1 MAIKDALRLAF
12 NKGYVQLGDNRA
24 EIPKLT
30 YAKYKKLDGIL
41 NQIPGLTFTLMMTP
55 KEQYF
60 ETALAAFDIALEEA
74 YDVVAALSD
83 TDADYLKENAGITEV
98 IDYIVLTAKKNN
110 FAETVKNVRSLLP
123 EQTNEPK

>member
-12 NKGYVQLGDNRA
+12 NKGYVQLGDKRA
-24 EIPKLT
+24 DVGKLT
-30 YAKYKKLDGIL
+30 FAKYKKLDGVL
-41 NQIPGLTFTLMMTP
+41 NQIPGLTFTLMVTP

-60 ETALAAFDIALEEA
+60 ETALAAFDIAIEEA
-74 YDVVAALSD
+74 YDVVAVLAEI
-83 TDADYLKENAGITEV
+83 DADYLKENAGITEV

-123 EQTNEPK
+123 KDEPK

>member
-12 NKGYVQLGDNRA
+12 NKGYVQLGDNKS

-55 KEQYF
+55 KEKYF

-123 EQTNEPK
+123 EQANEPK